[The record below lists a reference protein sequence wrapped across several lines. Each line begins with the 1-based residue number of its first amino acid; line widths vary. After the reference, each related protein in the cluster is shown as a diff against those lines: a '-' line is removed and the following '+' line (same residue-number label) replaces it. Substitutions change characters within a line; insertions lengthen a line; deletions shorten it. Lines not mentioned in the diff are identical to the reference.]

1 MIIALV
7 VILILAAALVL
18 TYFILSSPNGKNKRA
33 GVENLRVHYAHRGLW
48 GGDIPENSI
57 PAFAEAT
64 NKKYGIEL
72 DVQLSSDGDVV
83 VFHDYNLSRMCGE
96 DTKVSELRG
105 AELSWRRLNGTRH
118 NLPLLSDVLGTI
130 KGRVPVLIEL
140 KGETADDALCE
151 AVARVIQYY
160 DGKVCVQS
168 FNPYL
173 LGWFKKHQP
182 RLARGLLYT
191 DFLKNGTPDKKKN
204 ILLNFMMA
212 NFMARPDFL
221 SVDMTCFDKFAVKLM
236 TKFHKLPV
244 FVWTVRD
251 KDTFARMRSAG
262 YCCIFEGFEP
272 EA

>member
-7 VILILAAALVL
+7 VILILAAALVV
-18 TYFILSSPNGKNKRA
+18 TYLILSAPNSKNKRA

-48 GGDIPENSI
+48 GDDIPENSI
-57 PAFAEAT
+57 PAFARAAEC
-64 NKKYGIEL
+64 KYGIEL

-105 AELSWRRLNGTRH
+105 AELSWRRLGGTKH
-118 NLPLLSDVLGTI
+118 TLPLLEDVLAVI

-140 KGETADDALCE
+140 KGETSDTALCE
-151 AVARVIQYY
+151 AVAHIIQYY

-182 RLARGLLYT
+182 RLARGMLYT
-191 DFLKNGTPDKKKN
+191 DFMKHGTSDKKKN
-204 ILLNFMMA
+204 ILLTYMVA
-212 NFMARPDFL
+212 NFISRPDFI
-221 SVDMTCFDKFAVKLM
+221 SADMTCLDTFPVKLM
-236 TKFHKLPV
+236 TGLHKLPV

-251 KDTFARMRSAG
+251 ADTFARMRSAR
-262 YCCIFEGFEP
+262 YCCIFEGFKP
-272 EA
+272 EL

>member
-1 MIIALV
+1 MIIALI
-7 VILILAAALVL
+7 VIVILAALAL
-18 TYFILSSPNGKNKRA
+18 TYFILSSPNGTKKRA

-48 GGDIPENSI
+48 REGIPENSV
-57 PAFAEAT
+57 PAFTRACDA
-64 NKKYGIEL
+64 KYGIEL
-72 DVQLSSDGDVV
+72 DVRLSSDGDVV
-83 VFHDYNLSRMCGE
+83 VFHDESLARMCGE
-96 DTKVSELRG
+96 HSTVDSLRG
-105 AELSWRRLNGTRH
+105 AELSWRRLGGTEYT
-118 NLPLLSDVLGTI
+118 LPLLSDVLSAI

-140 KGETADDALCE
+140 KGETADTALCE
-151 AVARVIQYY
+151 AVAHALNYY

-182 RLARGLLYT
+182 RMARGLLYT
-191 DFLKNGTPDKKKN
+191 DFLKRGTADKKKN

-212 NFMARPDFL
+212 NFIARPDFL

-236 TKFHKLPV
+236 TKFHKLPM

-251 KDTFARMRSAG
+251 KDTLARMRSAG